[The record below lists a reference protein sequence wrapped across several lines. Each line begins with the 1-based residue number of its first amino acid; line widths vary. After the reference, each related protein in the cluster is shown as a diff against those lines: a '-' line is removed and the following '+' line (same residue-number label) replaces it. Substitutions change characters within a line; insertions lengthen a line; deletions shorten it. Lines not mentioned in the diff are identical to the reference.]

1 MHAIDAALRSE
12 LARPRRGLYCFMVE
26 RHRELESECRAA
38 LGEPST
44 ADPDAQR
51 VRWLNFDAELRDH
64 MAAEDELV
72 LPAYQRSEP
81 EEAVE
86 LRNEHAR
93 IRALLDSVDEDV
105 QLGATQTDSA
115 RQLIA
120 LLHAHAEREA
130 ASLYRWAERN
140 LPLVIRRQWIVR
152 ISHWL
157 RRHSL
162 QHACVRT

>member
-1 MHAIDAALRSE
+1 MHMIDAALRSE
-12 LARPRRGLYCFMVE
+12 LARPKRGLYCFMVE
-26 RHRELESECRAA
+26 RHRELESECREV
-38 LGEPST
+38 LGELST
-44 ADPDAQR
+44 GDPDAR
-51 VRWLNFDAELRDH
+51 RIGWPDFDAALRDH

-93 IRALLDSVDEDV
+93 IRALLDSVDDDI

-140 LPLVIRRQWIVR
+140 LSLVIRRQWIIR
-152 ISHWL
+152 LSHWL

-162 QHACVRT
+162 RHGRYRR